1 MIALSSSRVCSS
13 SPLLPRSRRFF
24 FLKKKRY
31 YTRLLRRDV
40 KVVQSRLFL
49 RFVHTHKRKDL
60 FWFFFFCGCV
70 TFLWAKFFHTK
81 SRQKKRKKETK
92 KRGGGGGLISGF
104 CLKKRSFINLSFRPF
119 FSSFLKHS
127 STLNIAWVGLRS
139 LIKRTFALF
148 YGEYSRRSRRRIV
161 SLSLSRSFLSPV
173 WAVSFLSL
181 FLSVERSQ
189 RKMRLVWGAC
199 NRTRTRKTRIN

>member
-60 FWFFFFCGCV
+60 FWFFFLRLCD
-70 TFLWAKFFHTK
+70 LFFTTIFSHYFSPTK
-81 SRQKKRKKETK
+81 SRQKKKRNQK
-92 KRGGGGGLISGF
+92 KRRRRSHLLR
-104 CLKKRSFINLSFRPF
+104 LKKRSLNLSFRPF

-139 LIKRTFALF
+139 LIKRTFVALF
-148 YGEYSRRSRRRIV
+148 YGE
-161 SLSLSRSFLSPV
+161 
-173 WAVSFLSL
+173 
-181 FLSVERSQ
+181 
-189 RKMRLVWGAC
+189 
-199 NRTRTRKTRIN
+199 

>member
-1 MIALSSSRVCSS
+1 MCV
-13 SPLLPRSRRFF
+13 LLLLFFHGLAAFF

-81 SRQKKRKKETK
+81 SRQKKKETK

-173 WAVSFLSL
+173 WAVSFLCVCLSL
-181 FLSVERSQ
+181 SLVERSQ